1 MRCRQ
6 MSHRPAA
13 SRVWLAVAWAGPF
26 AFVGAR
32 VSGVR
37 CGVSTTF
44 HACLSSSIYVCLVLI
59 NWFRLVSVGRRMP
72 FLPAKVP
79 ELVSVAGGLLHSSFT
94 VRLSSQRKLGKSGR
108 KVENFSPSTSAR
120 KGAHLRASTHLRAG
134 PAETSGSATST
145 RAVGDRFIS
154 VRPASRLEP
163 ESVGWECAA
172 DTQACSDV
180 QKC

>member
-1 MRCRQ
+1 

-108 KVENFSPSTSAR
+108 KSRKFLSEHVREEGRAPESKHAPESGAGGNERQRNEHPGSRRPLHLSAPR
-120 KGAHLRASTHLRAG
+120 
-134 PAETSGSATST
+134 
-145 RAVGDRFIS
+145 I
-154 VRPASRLEP
+154 ASRTR
-163 ESVGWECAA
+163 ECWLGMCCRHGL
-172 DTQACSDV
+172 Q
-180 QKC
+180 